1 MRPGLQKQGQE
12 SVQEVQYISELA
24 VKSQVQQI
32 KLKLKGTLLWEIGW
46 YVNWR

>member
-12 SVQEVQYISELA
+12 SVEEVQYVSELA

-32 KLKLKGTLLWEIGW
+32 KLKLEGTLLWETGS
-46 YVNWR
+46 YVN

>member
-12 SVQEVQYISELA
+12 SVEEVQYVSELA

-32 KLKLKGTLLWEIGW
+32 KLKLEGTLQWETGS
-46 YVNWR
+46 YVN

>member
-12 SVQEVQYISELA
+12 SVEEVQYVELA